1 MSKAKGR
8 KKSPVA
14 RTRSRAAPKFQAK
27 EVRPT
32 LVRRGLAVSPG
43 VAVGKAHCIQD
54 YFVRT
59 DSEPL
64 DDAEA
69 LGELA
74 RYDQAR
80 ERTAEDLRMLH
91 QKVRAQVGD
100 RAAAVFQVHESI
112 LRDSAFTA
120 KVRSWIVESRQSAQA
135 ALRRLLDEYT
145 ALFSRMT
152 DEYLKERLADV
163 RDVVLR
169 LGQHLA
175 ELSAPAP
182 VAVVEDSGSVI
193 LVANELVP
201 SHVITL
207 GKREVAGIVTQAGGR
222 TSHAAILARSRGI
235 PAVSGV
241 EGILHE
247 VLPGDVVVVDG
258 REGHVL
264 VNPDVETQRAYRR
277 LQRDFVDLKDHLAE
291 NRDQPAVSADGEEVQ
306 LLANISNLAD
316 AHSAAAMGAGGV
328 GLYRTEY
335 LFMTHA
341 DVPDEEEQVKNYRA
355 VIAASPARRVTFR
368 TLDVGGD
375 KKMRYLGM
383 EHEANPFMGWRSIR
397 LSFEHPSF
405 FITQIRAVLR
415 AAAPGRGGKKQ
426 VRLMFPM
433 ITTYEEM
440 RKVRALVKKAER
452 QLVAE
457 GLPFGDVPIGL
468 MLEVPAAAVALDTL
482 LEEADFVSIGSN
494 DLVQYLMAADR
505 DNPKVSHLCQPL
517 SPAVIEVLYQI
528 ASTCRAAN
536 KPVTLCGEMAAA
548 PRAFL
553 LLFGMGLRSFSMS
566 PAFIP
571 IMKELT
577 ARLTREQ
584 TTEIVSRVLKL
595 STTQQILSYL
605 GRQLAEIAPNL
616 TIVDS
621 ST

>member
-1 MSKAKGR
+1 MA
-8 KKSPVA
+8 A
-14 RTRSRAAPKFQAK
+14 RHG
-27 EVRPT
+27 V
-32 LVRRGLAVSPG
+32 AVSPG
-43 VAVGKAHCIQD
+43 IAVGKAHCIQD
-54 YFVRT
+54 VFAGQ
-59 DSEPL
+59 DAEPL
-64 DDAEA
+64 DDTAA
-69 LGELA
+69 SNELA

-80 ERTAEDLRMLH
+80 EKTVADLRLLH
-91 QKVRAQVGD
+91 HKVRGQVGE
-100 RAAAVFQVHESI
+100 RAAAIFQMHESI
-112 LRDSAFTA
+112 LHDSAFTA
-120 KVRSWIVESRQSAQA
+120 KVRSWIVESRQPAEA

-145 ALFSRMT
+145 ALFARTT

-169 LGQHLA
+169 LAQHLA
-175 ELSAPAP
+175 AMRDPQQPAAEP
-182 VAVVEDSGSVI
+182 IAGPVI

-207 GKREVAGIVTQAGGR
+207 GKHEVAGIVTQAGGR

-235 PAVSGV
+235 PCVSGV
-241 EGILHE
+241 EGVLHD
-247 VLPGDVVVVDG
+247 VQPGDTVVVDG
-258 REGHVL
+258 REGSVFI
-264 VNPDVETQRAYRR
+264 NPDAETQRAYRR

-291 NRDQPAVSADGEEVQ
+291 NRDQPAITADGETVE

-316 AHSAAAMGAGGV
+316 ARTAVAMGASGV

-335 LFMTHA
+335 LFLTHP
-341 DVPDEEEQVKNYRA
+341 DVPDEEQQVKDYRD
-355 VIAASPARRVTFR
+355 VIAASPNRRVTFR

-397 LSFEHPSF
+397 LSFEHPAF

-415 AAAPGRGGKKQ
+415 AAAPARGMKKQ

-433 ITTYEEM
+433 ITTLDEM
-440 RKVRALVKKAER
+440 RKVRAMVRKAAE
-452 QLVAE
+452 QLRRE
-457 GLPFGDVPIGL
+457 DLPFADVPIGL
-468 MLEVPAAAVALDTL
+468 MLEVPAAAVALDML
-482 LEEADFVSIGSN
+482 LEAADFVSIGSN

-517 SPAVIEVLYQI
+517 SPAVLEVLSQTI
-528 ASTCRAAN
+528 RTCRAAG

-571 IMKELT
+571 IMKELVAHLTHARTSAIAERALRLNTT
-577 ARLTREQ
+577 A
-584 TTEIVSRVLKL
+584 
-595 STTQQILSYL
+595 QIIRYL
-605 GRQLAEIAPNL
+605 GKQLAEIAPNL
-616 TIVDS
+616 ALVDS
-621 ST
+621 AS